1 MYCNRVPR
9 GRGILRRA
17 VAAVEL
23 AVCLPLLVLLVF
35 GSIETCSAIFLKQSL
50 HTAAYEAM
58 RVAVQEDATT
68 EEAVARGAAILDQR
82 EVQNFQILFTPNDV
96 VSARRGDELKVD
108 VSARLSSNTSLVRLY
123 AQATDI
129 TSSLVMSKE

>member
-9 GRGILRRA
+9 RRRTSRRA

-35 GSIETCSAIFLKQSL
+35 GSIETCNAIFLKHSL
-50 HTAAYEAM
+50 QIAAYEAM

-82 EVQNFQILFTPNDV
+82 DVQGFQIQFTPNDV
-96 VSARRGDELKVD
+96 VAAQRGDELKVD
-108 VSARLSSNTSLVRLY
+108 VSAHLGSNTVLARLY
-123 AQATDI
+123 VQKTNI
-129 TSSLVMSKE
+129 TSSLVMSKD